1 MFIGFHFGSSD
12 VVKIATSL
20 ISRIDGAGGN
30 T

>member
-20 ISRIDGAGGN
+20 ISRIEGAGGN

>member
-1 MFIGFHFGSSD
+1 MFIGFHFGSSV

-20 ISRIDGAGGN
+20 ISRIEGFGGN